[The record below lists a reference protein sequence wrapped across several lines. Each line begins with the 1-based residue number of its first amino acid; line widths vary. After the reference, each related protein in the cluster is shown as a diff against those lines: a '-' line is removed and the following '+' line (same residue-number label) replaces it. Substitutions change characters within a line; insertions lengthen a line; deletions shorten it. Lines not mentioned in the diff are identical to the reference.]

1 MIDFN
6 KIEIKF
12 DNHNSSKNKNDYFT
26 LNINNNIIKNKK
38 GNNDF
43 NQNEENEC
51 INIIKEQEQENYIV
65 HYKNKNSDSPTSKE
79 KINYSSQFIHNNKKN
94 SKSFNHDRN
103 YKIINSKN
111 FLDEPDIFK
120 NTKEEESNKFNIVQP
135 SKIEQKEIEKEKIK
149 EEKDY
154 SFIMSCISLLLLIKF
169 PPVGILFFFA
179 WMIKKHKKRM
189 IIIIVILIIFVILF
203 STLIYIFYWKK

>member
-1 MIDFN
+1 MIDFK
-6 KIEIKF
+6 KIEMKS
-12 DNHNSSKNKNDYFT
+12 DNHNKNDYFT
-26 LNINNNIIKNKK
+26 LNINNNSIKNKK
-38 GNNDF
+38 GRNNDI

-51 INIIKEQEQENYIV
+51 INIISKEQEQENYIV
-65 HYKNKNSDSPTSKE
+65 HYKNNNSDNPSSKVE
-79 KINYSSQFIHNNKKN
+79 INYSSPFIHNNKKN
-94 SKSFNHDRN
+94 PKSFNHDRY

-120 NTKEEESNKFNIVQP
+120 NTKEEESNKFNIVHP
-135 SKIEQKEIEKEKIK
+135 TKIEQKEIEKEKIQ

-154 SFIMSCISLLLLIKF
+154 SLIMSCISLLLLIKF

-189 IIIIVILIIFVILF
+189 IIIIVILIIFVIFF
-203 STLIYIFYWKK
+203 STLIYIFYWK